1 MAFPKKLQFKTPAKI
16 NLGLH
21 IHKKRED
28 GFHEL
33 ETILQMVTWFDELQ
47 LEGTCE
53 KVELFCDTPEIPNDE
68 TNLVVKAARLLQKHF
83 PGRCAGVNITLKKS
97 IPSGAGLGGGSGN
110 AAGTIQALNH
120 LYRRS
125 SETEGLLSRETILAI
140 ASELGSD
147 VPFFLEPSPCE
158 IKGRGENIN
167 PLLGFPKLFLIIIKP
182 PLSISTKEAY
192 KKCLPKTQTNF
203 PSTPSIDDL
212 KSYFQNH
219 FETSLLVQF
228 PILSELKTLL
238 FENGA
243 FGALVSGSGSAVFG
257 AYYNKILQNHALK
270 QISCLPVGEIFSCET
285 MVNHSYF

>member
-1 MAFPKKLQFKTPAKI
+1 MKILTPAKI
-16 NLGLH
+16 NPLLY
-21 IHKKRED
+21 ILSKRKD

-33 ETILQMVTWFDELQ
+33 YMHMVPVSLFDTLTFTHNDGQ
-47 LEGTCE
+47 GLNL
-53 KVELFCDTPEIPNDE
+53 KVSGAEFSESPEE
-68 TNLVVKAARLLQKHF
+68 NLVVRAVRIFELESRETVNLNVILEKH
-83 PGRCAGVNITLKKS
+83 

-110 AAGTIQALNH
+110 AAGTLQALNH

-158 IKGRGENIN
+158 IKGRGENIK

-203 PSTPSIDDL
+203 PSAPSIDDL
-212 KSYFQNH
+212 KSYFLNQ

-238 FENGA
+238 FKNGA

-257 AYYNKILQNHALK
+257 AYYNKILQNQALK
-270 QISCLPVGEIFSCET
+270 QISCLPVGDIFSCET